1 MAIRK
6 LKYPFIWSITAVL
19 YALSAC
25 TSTSPE
31 TISTDRT
38 VNSRQSNADSTST
51 VNERGY
57 REIIV
62 TDHHFVEIPDGRFP
76 MGSNHGEYKELPI
89 HDVYLGRYWIAKY
102 PITVTQFERFVESTG
117 YVTDNERGE
126 GCWIEVDG
134 IIRYDLD
141 WRHPN
146 FDQGK
151 NHPVICVSWND
162 AMAYADWFSR
172 KNNVIASLPT
182 EAQWEK
188 AARGTDQRKWPWGDE
203 LPDGTR
209 ANFAD
214 SNYLSLFGS
223 DSRNVDSA
231 IDDGYPQTSPVD
243 TYDKGQSPYGVF
255 DMAGNTI
262 DWIYDWYEASYYARS
277 PNANPIGPERNPVR
291 RKFEIPGGWG
301 DNLQRSIRGG
311 SWTDASGVLSVEE
324 GGHSVR
330 SDMRERTDQYSSDDH
345 LGFRLVIDDL
355 DRHPRYVPAVKPA
368 TLDTTTRAAVME
380 SIGSADIRIEYD
392 RLAVNGRE
400 NSIFGASV
408 PFGKIWSPGD
418 NIPTRFQTTESVRI
432 RDRALPPG
440 TYELKV
446 IPEDIFSTGSGEW
459 TIIFSNIDDDNRETT
474 REDVDA
480 LRVRTRAQVEDNS
493 KEHMEYFFDVNDD
506 GIRILRFLYEFV
518 EVHIPIENSSEIPG
532 EVAEA
537 AVMNAMS
544 HTEIEVSYYRDVAT
558 GGRVFGE
565 TIAFDQAWRGSAGDD
580 AALIEFSDNVLVNGQ
595 FVSAGRYELSF
606 TPRDKQPW
614 DISIRRHATDFSNDH
629 AKTVALEQTVDV
641 ELTDSGPERLEY
653 YFDYVSE
660 YEHQLVMAW
669 GGATIAI
676 SVVADQPST
685 PQ

>member
-1 MAIRK
+1 MSFRLGNVLSFVFRK
-6 LKYPFIWSITAVL
+6 RLNK
-19 YALSAC
+19 
-25 TSTSPE
+25 
-31 TISTDRT
+31 
-38 VNSRQSNADSTST
+38 
-51 VNERGY
+51 RGY

-62 TDHHFVEIPDGRFP
+62 AEHTFVEIPEGTFQ
-76 MGSNHGEYKELPI
+76 MGSNYGEYKELPI
-89 HDVYLGRYWIAKY
+89 HDVHLDRYWIAKY
-102 PITVTQFERFVESTG
+102 PVTVTQFERFVESTG

-126 GCWIEVDG
+126 GCWIEADG

-146 FDQGK
+146 FDQGP

-172 KNNVIASLPT
+172 NNNVIASLPT

-188 AARGTDQRKWPWGDE
+188 AARGTDQRKWPWGDDP
-203 LPDGTR
+203 PDGAR

-214 SNYLSLFGS
+214 SNYLRVFGP
-223 DSRNVDSA
+223 DQRNADGT

-243 TYDKGQSPYGVF
+243 TYNNGQSPYGVI

-262 DWIYDWYEASYYARS
+262 DWLYDWYDASYYARS

-345 LGFRLVIDDL
+345 LGFRLVIDDS
-355 DRHPRYVPAVKPA
+355 DRHPRYAPAVKPA

-380 SIGSADIRIEYD
+380 SIGRADIRIEYD

-418 NIPTRFQTTESVRI
+418 NIATQFRTTENLKI
-432 RDRALPPG
+432 QELDLPAG
-440 TYELKV
+440 TYILHM
-446 IPEDIFSTGSGEW
+446 IPEDISSGNGEW
-459 TIIFSNIDDDNRETT
+459 TIIFS
-474 REDVDA
+474 DVNKGNSSQLAADANA

-493 KEHMEYFFDVNDD
+493 KEHMEYFFDVRDD
-506 GIRILRFLYEFV
+506 GTRILRFLYEFV
-518 EVHIPIENSSEIPG
+518 EVHIPMQSSGEMPG

-537 AVMNAMS
+537 AVLNAIGN
-544 HTEIEVSYYRDVAT
+544 TEIEVSYFRDVAA
-558 GGRVFGE
+558 GGPVFGE
-565 TIAFDQAWRGSAGDD
+565 VIPFGEVWRGSSGDQSAVID
-580 AALIEFSDNVLVNGQ
+580 LSDDVSVNGQ
-595 FVSAGRYELSF
+595 FLPAGSYELSF
-606 TPRDKQPW
+606 VPREGQPW
-614 DISIRRHATDFSNDH
+614 IFRILRRSSEPSRTQDTS
-629 AKTVALEQTVDV
+629 VVLEQSLNVQM
-641 ELTDSGPERLEY
+641 TDSGPERLEY
-653 YFDYVSE
+653 YFDYVGE
-660 YEHQLVMAW
+660 NERQLVIAW
-669 GGATIAI
+669 GGATIPI
-676 SVVADQPST
+676 SLTVITQTQA
-685 PQ
+685 